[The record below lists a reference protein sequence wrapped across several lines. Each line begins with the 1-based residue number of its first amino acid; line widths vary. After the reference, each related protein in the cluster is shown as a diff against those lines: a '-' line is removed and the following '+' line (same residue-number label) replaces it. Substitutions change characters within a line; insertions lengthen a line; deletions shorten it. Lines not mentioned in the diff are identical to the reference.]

1 MASIINA
8 STSSGLAQSADT
20 SGNLELQSDGST
32 KLTVASTGV
41 TIPTLTTTTLTG
53 TTVTGTITLGT
64 PVATTSGTSIDFTGI
79 PSWVKKIT
87 VQFFGVSVDA
97 AANLLLQIGDSGG
110 IENTGYVA
118 IANTPSTNTSD
129 TTGFILTASPAAA
142 DAMYGQVV
150 LSLMNS
156 SNNSWVSNGMLS
168 STGNT
173 ARNSGGGKS
182 LSATLDRLR
191 ITSVGGT
198 ATFDAGSINIQYEG

>member
-1 MASIINA
+1 MAVILNA
-8 STSSGLAQSADT
+8 STSTGFVQSADT
-20 SGNLELQSDGST
+20 SGEIVLQNNGT
-32 KLTVASTGV
+32 TRLTVNSSGV
-41 TIPTLTTTTLTG
+41 TIPTLTG

-79 PSWVKKIT
+79 PSWAKKIT
-87 VQFFGVSVDA
+87 VQFFGVSISSS
-97 AANLLLQIGDSGG
+97 ANFLIQIGDSGG

-118 IANTPSTNTSD
+118 IANSPSTNTSD

-142 DAMYGQVV
+142 DAWYGQVV
-150 LSLMNS
+150 MTLFEAS
-156 SNNSWVSNGMLS
+156 SNSWVYNGMLS